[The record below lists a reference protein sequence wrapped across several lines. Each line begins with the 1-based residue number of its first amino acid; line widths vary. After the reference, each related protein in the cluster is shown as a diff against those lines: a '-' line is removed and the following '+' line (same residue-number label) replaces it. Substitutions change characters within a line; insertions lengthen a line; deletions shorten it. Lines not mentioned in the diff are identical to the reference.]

1 VSTATVDHRAPTLHR
16 SQARSL
22 ALSRDA
28 GIVLAFT
35 VLAAVLRF
43 WRIGHQG
50 FWFDEANTAQLVHFS
65 PGNMLGL
72 IPQSESTPPLY
83 YCIAWVWARVFG
95 YTEAPLRSLSALAG
109 VVTVPVAYL
118 IGAKLISRRAGVI
131 AAALT
136 ACSPILIWYSQE
148 ARSYQLLVLLSSL
161 SLLTFAYAREAPTAR
176 RMTMWVIAAALALA
190 THYYALLAVVPQA
203 VWLLAVHRRVR
214 AAQLGVLTAG
224 MCGLGLIPLA
234 LTQTATGRSNW
245 IATIPFGRRL
255 GQVIPQFAISFE
267 GPAHGVLEAVAIA
280 ILVLAVVLLMTRS
293 PLNER
298 HGARVAGGLALAGL
312 VINLVLV
319 AAGVDDLISR
329 NLFALWMPAAVF
341 VAGGLAAARARVVG
355 LLATAVLCGAGVVTA
370 VGVGLDRNYQRPDWR
385 PVAALLGH
393 RAAAPR
399 AILMQHYLDL
409 LPLSLYMP
417 GLKFLRHPEPVSEL
431 DVVAFGSPGGEF
443 CWWGSA
449 CNLWPSSVQRS
460 YRIPGFH
467 VLWRRHTL
475 QFTVL
480 RLVAD
485 HPRRL
490 KAGEVR
496 RSLRATSY
504 RTDKLLYQR

>member
-1 VSTATVDHRAPTLHR
+1 
-16 SQARSL
+16 
-22 ALSRDA
+22 
-28 GIVLAFT
+28 
-35 VLAAVLRF
+35 
-43 WRIGHQG
+43 
-50 FWFDEANTAQLVHFS
+50 
-65 PGNMLGL
+65 
-72 IPQSESTPPLY
+72 
-83 YCIAWVWARVFG
+83 
-95 YTEAPLRSLSALAG
+95 
-109 VVTVPVAYL
+109 
-118 IGAKLISRRAGVI
+118 
-131 AAALT
+131 
-136 ACSPILIWYSQE
+136 
-148 ARSYQLLVLLSSL
+148 
-161 SLLTFAYAREAPTAR
+161 
-176 RMTMWVIAAALALA
+176 
-190 THYYALLAVVPQA
+190 
-203 VWLLAVHRRVR
+203 
-214 AAQLGVLTAG
+214 

-355 LLATAVLCGAGVVTA
+355 LLATAVLCGAGVDTA